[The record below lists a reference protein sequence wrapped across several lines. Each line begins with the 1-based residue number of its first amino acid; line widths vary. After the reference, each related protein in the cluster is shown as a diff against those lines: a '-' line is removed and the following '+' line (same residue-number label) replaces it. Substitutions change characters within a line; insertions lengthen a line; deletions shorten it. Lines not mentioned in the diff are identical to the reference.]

1 MTQEAS
7 TTQDVDLYSPLDP
20 SSLPDDPMVLK
31 KLLVQL
37 LSLLR
42 KETNR
47 REEVERNMD
56 LLLRKLTSVKSD
68 PASPDQLNLFETTA
82 EQSSQSLS
90 AELALTAAAESE
102 PKRKARPH
110 GRRKPP
116 AHLDELEIVHD
127 LPAELKQELGEN
139 NLVPLP
145 DVVSFQYDYR
155 AAKLVVLRHVQK
167 KYLRREPEPAEV
179 ASEPSLE
186 SDAKQ
191 VGAADAALSGP
202 TGNTSPETSPSA
214 EMLNAGNDGI
224 VHGIEERILLGQKPE
239 VVANCEAGPGLL
251 AYIWLSK
258 YSDHLPLYRLE
269 TITERYGISF
279 ARSTTCDWMMRLAD
293 GLRPLWEWMC
303 SEVRRSRVIH
313 TDDTTVP
320 LQDGVARQR
329 SEARFWNY
337 IGDDEHRLTVLEF
350 TRTHERDGPAR
361 FLRDYRGY
369 LQADAYGGYDRIDLK
384 SSGGIIGRKSTRRNS
399 SYLG

>member
-42 KETNR
+42 KETKR

-127 LPAELKQELGEN
+127 LPAELKRELGED

-167 KYLRREPEPAEV
+167 KYLRREPSDQETSGESPV
-179 ASEPSLE
+179 ASDTLHA
-186 SDAKQ
+186 SDATATEPVQ
-191 VGAADAALSGP
+191 VIAASTESP
-202 TGNTSPETSPSA
+202 PETEAPVQ
-214 EMLNAGNDGI
+214 M
-224 VHGIEERILLGQKPE
+224 KPE
-239 VVANCEAGPGLL
+239 STNRGLEKIILAKKPEALPNCEAGPGLL
-251 AYIWLSK
+251 AFIWLSK

-269 TITERYGISF
+269 TITQRYGVEFS
-279 ARSTTCDWMMRLAD
+279 RSTTCGWMLRLAD
-293 GLRPLWEWMC
+293 TLRPLWEWMRH
-303 SEVRRSRVIH
+303 EVRRARVIH
-313 TDDTTVP
+313 TDDTTVA
-320 LQDGVARQR
+320 LQDLETGIKA
-329 SEARFWNY
+329 EARFWNY
-337 IGDDEHRLTVLEF
+337 SGDDEHRLTMLEF

-361 FLRDYRGY
+361 FLENCNGY
-369 LQADAYGGYDRIDLK
+369 LQADAYNGYD
-384 SSGGIIGRKSTRRNS
+384 GI
-399 SYLG
+399 YLDS